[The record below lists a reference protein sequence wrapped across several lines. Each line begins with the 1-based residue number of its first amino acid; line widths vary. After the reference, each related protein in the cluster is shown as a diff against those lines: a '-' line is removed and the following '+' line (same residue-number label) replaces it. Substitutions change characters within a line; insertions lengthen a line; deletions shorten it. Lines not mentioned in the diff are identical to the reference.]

1 MQVAEDPSGHVSILQ
16 KRDAGKSAP
25 ISITVGIR
33 RGQRSLSASKWERLC
48 RSRLPI
54 AKSD

>member
-1 MQVAEDPSGHVSILQ
+1 MQVAEDSSGQVSILQ
-16 KRDAGKSAP
+16 KHDAGKSAP

-48 RSRLPI
+48 RSHLPTT
-54 AKSD
+54 KSD